1 MTTSQPILDSTF
13 SNSPMGMITAM
24 QNTIS
29 SLQATVTQLMTE
41 KVNKCEQPSVNM
53 LEKIYGKETT
63 IPATTTASQFG
74 VPADSLPH
82 VDIISE
88 TLKRNI
94 LEGVPRNCPTSRSV
108 SAAMPTSRTD
118 HMGLDKKLKDDVS
131 ELWNKAVD
139 ERTMTVYNTGQE
151 MTLPRQGSQLC

>member
-1 MTTSQPILDSTF
+1 MTTGQPIMDSTF
-13 SNSPMGMITAM
+13 NNSLLGMITAM

-29 SLQATVTQLMTE
+29 SLQATMTQLMTE

-94 LEGVPRNCPTSRSV
+94 IEGVPRNCLTSRSV

-118 HMGLDKKLKDDVS
+118 HMGQDKLKDNVS
-131 ELWNKAVD
+131 ELWNKAVG

>member
-1 MTTSQPILDSTF
+1 MDSTF
-13 SNSPMGMITAM
+13 NNSLLGMITAM

-94 LEGVPRNCPTSRSV
+94 IEGVPRNCLTSRSV
-108 SAAMPTSRTD
+108 SAALPTSRTD
-118 HMGLDKKLKDDVS
+118 HIGLDKLKDDVS
-131 ELWNKAVD
+131 ELWNKT
-139 ERTMTVYNTGQE
+139 EGKKNNNKKQ
-151 MTLPRQGSQLC
+151 

>member
-1 MTTSQPILDSTF
+1 MPCSCTHNAVVMTTGQPIMDSTF
-13 SNSPMGMITAM
+13 NNSLLGMITAM
-24 QNTIS
+24 QNTII

-94 LEGVPRNCPTSRSV
+94 IEGVPRNCPISRSV
-108 SAAMPTSRTD
+108 SAA
-118 HMGLDKKLKDDVS
+118 
-131 ELWNKAVD
+131 
-139 ERTMTVYNTGQE
+139 
-151 MTLPRQGSQLC
+151 

>member
-1 MTTSQPILDSTF
+1 MGKKPQYQQQP
-13 SNSPMGMITAM
+13 
-24 QNTIS
+24 
-29 SLQATVTQLMTE
+29 QLH
-41 KVNKCEQPSVNM
+41 S
-53 LEKIYGKETT
+53 
-63 IPATTTASQFG
+63 FG

-94 LEGVPRNCPTSRSV
+94 IEGNCPTSRSV

-118 HMGLDKKLKDDVS
+118 HMGLDKLKDDVS
-131 ELWNKAVD
+131 ELWNTAVG

>member
-1 MTTSQPILDSTF
+1 MGKKPQYQQQPQLH
-13 SNSPMGMITAM
+13 
-24 QNTIS
+24 
-29 SLQATVTQLMTE
+29 SLVCQLT
-41 KVNKCEQPSVNM
+41 
-53 LEKIYGKETT
+53 
-63 IPATTTASQFG
+63 
-74 VPADSLPH
+74 LPH

-94 LEGVPRNCPTSRSV
+94 IEGVPRNCPTSRSV

-118 HMGLDKKLKDDVS
+118 HMGLDKLKDDVS
-131 ELWNKAVD
+131 ELWNKTVG

>member
-1 MTTSQPILDSTF
+1 MMTTGQPIMDSIF
-13 SNSPMGMITAM
+13 NNSLLGMITAM

-41 KVNKCEQPSVNM
+41 KVKKCKQPSVNM

-63 IPATTTASQFG
+63 I
-74 VPADSLPH
+74 DSLPH

-94 LEGVPRNCPTSRSV
+94 IERVPRNCPTSRSV

-118 HMGLDKKLKDDVS
+118 HMGLDKLKDNVS
-131 ELWNKAVD
+131 ELWNKAVG

-151 MTLPRQGSQLC
+151 KTLPRQGSQLC